1 VLNLELDRT
10 LLLNRSLIILSRR
23 RARSLPGSDESA
35 AASVPQTDSSWA
47 TVTVPWR
54 LFIVLGSGLDRLL
67 RDARVRCP
75 ST

>member
-35 AASVPQTDSSWA
+35 AASVPPDRQLVGQW
-47 TVTVPWR
+47 P
-54 LFIVLGSGLDRLL
+54 GLE
-67 RDARVRCP
+67 ARP
-75 ST
+75 P